1 MGRVESRETFSLI
14 GEFNKMINFIYA
26 SDKDGL
32 IGVGNELPWHDH
44 EEFQH
49 FKETTKGHVIVMGY
63 KTWESIDK
71 KPLPHRQNFI
81 LVRDKENL
89 SITDGTFRMVTLDEL
104 LTLEG
109 LDPYLKI
116 FIIGGA
122 TTFKLFEPYVN
133 GFVYHSVLMND
144 AIKNKSLI
152 DSFSDIYYQPSDN
165 LMQRL
170 KLVETKNLTNF
181 NVNVY
186 KVN

>member
-1 MGRVESRETFSLI
+1 
-14 GEFNKMINFIYA
+14 MINFIYA

-44 EEFQH
+44 EELQH

-81 LVRDKENL
+81 LVRDKEKL
-89 SITDGTFRMVTLDEL
+89 PITDGTFRMVTLDEL

-109 LDPYLKI
+109 RDPYLKI
-116 FIIGGA
+116 FILGGA

-133 GFVYHSVLMND
+133 GKIYHSLLTD
-144 AIKNKSLI
+144 ESIKNPDLLGSPDK
-152 DSFSDIYYQPSDN
+152 IYYQPSDT
-165 LMQRL
+165 LKQRMRL
-170 KLVETKNLTNF
+170 SSIKKIKHFIINTYDV
-181 NVNVY
+181 VA
-186 KVN
+186 